1 MKMRGKKKV
10 FHLLAWKQVITVM
23 LKLSSKAAW
32 CRIIMKDFMTP
43 CICSKICHHAWWM
56 SEWTIPK
63 ALRDDDKDEEWT
75 FKSDDIWILLLIQ
88 DIP

>member
-1 MKMRGKKKV
+1 MRKEGKKKFCMKASHYSYV
-10 FHLLAWKQVITVM
+10 ETVLESSMMSHYHERFYDALHLLKN
-23 LKLSSKAAW
+23 LSS
-32 CRIIMKDFMTP
+32 CLMN
-43 CICSKICHHAWWM
+43 
-56 SEWTIPK
+56 EWTIPK